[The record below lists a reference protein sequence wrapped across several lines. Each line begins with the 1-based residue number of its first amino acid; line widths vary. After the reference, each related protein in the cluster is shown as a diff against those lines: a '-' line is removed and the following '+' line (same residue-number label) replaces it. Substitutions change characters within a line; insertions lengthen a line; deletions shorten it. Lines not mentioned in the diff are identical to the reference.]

1 MPGHHLL
8 CRRTNILL
16 GRKTMKRLILMS
28 MLVTSGLVV
37 AACETDRE
45 EAVEEQQGI
54 GGSGLREEP
63 GEESLLEVEP
73 REERGKGVLEP
84 EPDSV
89 EREGLE
95 QQGVERERT
104 LEND

>member
-8 CRRTNILL
+8 CRKTHILL

-28 MLVTSGLVV
+28 MLVTSGLMVT
-37 AACETDRE
+37 ACETDRE

-54 GGSGLREEP
+54 GGAGLREEP

-84 EPDSV
+84 ERVEQEGV
-89 EREGLE
+89 EREG
-95 QQGVERERT
+95 T